1 MQGPEWRWNL
11 MEETMSPFCIL
22 SAAFLLLVA
31 LLAFEAQNQRTG
43 VLATK
48 TPLSILFVVTAWI
61 QAAPPGPYAR
71 LLVVGLLFCLGGD
84 VLLALAGRKAFLAG
98 LVSFLLGHVFYVLAF
113 FSVGEITWCPLGPA
127 TVGVVGAGGWVWHGL
142 RPHLGGMKRPV
153 AGYIV
158 VISLMVCGAFV
169 VLGTSALG
177 RTGRGLVLAGAL
189 CFYVSDLFVARD
201 RFVRKG
207 FANRLFGLPLYYGGQ
222 FLLAFSP
229 AYLA

>member
-1 MQGPEWRWNL
+1 
-11 MEETMSPFCIL
+11 MSSFCIL
-22 SAAFLLLVA
+22 SVAFLLLVG
-31 LLAFEAQNQRTG
+31 LLVFEVKNRRTG

-48 TPLSILFVVTAWI
+48 TPLSILFVVTAWM
-61 QAAPPGPYAR
+61 QSAPPGPYAR
-71 LLVVGLLFCLGGD
+71 LLVIGLLCCLGGD
-84 VLLALAGRKAFLAG
+84 IFLALPGKKTFLAG

-113 FSVGEITWCPLGPA
+113 FSVGNITWYPLGPA
-127 TVGVVGAGGWVWHGL
+127 AVGVVAAGGWVWHGL

-153 AGYIV
+153 AVYIG

-169 VLGTSALG
+169 VLGSSALG

-201 RFVRKG
+201 RFVRKE